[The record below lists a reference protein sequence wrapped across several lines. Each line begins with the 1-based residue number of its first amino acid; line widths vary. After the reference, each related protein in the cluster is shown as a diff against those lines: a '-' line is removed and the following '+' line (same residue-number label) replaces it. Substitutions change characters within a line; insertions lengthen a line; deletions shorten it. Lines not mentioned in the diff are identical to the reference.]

1 MNNPYVYREP
11 LKGRAG
17 FYNRIS
23 ELTRIISR
31 SAADGPQSVSV
42 VGPPRTGKTSLINY
56 LCDPAQRAQDL
67 DDPSRYVYLCLYL
80 REDPPGSP
88 EAFFARMQ
96 AALQRSG
103 QGAMGPG
110 YDGFLALVEQLMQEG
125 RKLVLFLD
133 DFDQV
138 TLHRGF
144 PLDFFSFMRSIA
156 NSNDVGYVTTSY
168 EPLQQL
174 CYAPAV
180 GESPFFNIFTTV
192 NLEAFEPEEALKL
205 VERPAREA
213 GSPFGQEVDW
223 ILELGGTSPYLL
235 QLTASVAF
243 EERAQGRLDREL
255 LAARAF
261 GEAREYL
268 ELIWEKHFPRAQ
280 LAVLRALATG
290 KVVERRHQHAAGT
303 LERRGYLRRN
313 GEGYLFTSALLKRF
327 VKEGERGGFW
337 KRLFGCGAA
346 P

>member
-17 FYNRIS
+17 FYNRVS

-80 REDPPGSP
+80 KDEPPGSP

-96 AALQRSG
+96 AALQGSG
-103 QGAMGPG
+103 QGAMEPTSE
-110 YDGFLALVEQLMQEG
+110 GFRALVEQLMQEG

-138 TLHRGF
+138 TLHQGF
-144 PLDFFSFMRSIA
+144 PLDFFSFMRAIA

-168 EPLQQL
+168 APLQQL
-174 CYAPAV
+174 CYTPAI

-192 NLEAFEPEEALKL
+192 NLEAFKPEEALRL
-205 VERPAREA
+205 VEGPAREV

-223 ILELGGTSPYLL
+223 ILELGGASPYLL
-235 QLTASVAF
+235 QLSAWIAF
-243 EERAQGRLDREL
+243 EERARGRLDKEL

-261 GEAREYL
+261 GEAHEYL

-280 LAVLRALATG
+280 LAVLSALATG
-290 KVVERRHQHAAGT
+290 KAIDRRHQHAVGT
-303 LERRGYLRRN
+303 LERRGYLRQN
-313 GEGYLFTSALLKRF
+313 GEGYLFTSALVERF
-327 VKEGERGGFW
+327 VRECGQGGFW
-337 KRLFGCGAA
+337 KRLFG
-346 P
+346 